1 MPLGQARRGGA
12 VLVTVDLVVS
22 GCATEA
28 DLRNVGGALR
38 CIRGVASAEPAA
50 DGGHVTV
57 AYDADKVIPV
67 QLERAVR
74 AMGGCLDRIELH
86 GNSPRADTGPRG

>member
-1 MPLGQARRGGA
+1 MSLGHAGRGRTI
-12 VLVTVDLVVS
+12 LVTVDLVVS

-28 DLRNVGGALR
+28 DLRHVGGALR

-50 DGGHVTV
+50 DGRHLTV
-57 AYDADKVIPV
+57 AYEADKVIPV

-74 AMGGCLDRIELH
+74 AMGGRLDRIEMH
-86 GNSPRADTGPRG
+86 DTAPRA